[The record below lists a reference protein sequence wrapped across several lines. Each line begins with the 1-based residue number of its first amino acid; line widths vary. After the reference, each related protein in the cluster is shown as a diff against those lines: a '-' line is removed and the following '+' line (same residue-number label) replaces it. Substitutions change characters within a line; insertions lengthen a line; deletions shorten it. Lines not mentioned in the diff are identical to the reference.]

1 LANGFTEWLNAS
13 AQGQPIL
20 SAVDGQLLFYL
31 VFGLLAAIV
40 SWINKRKQAAK
51 RDRLAQSV
59 PVQRSKPAQ
68 AGEPTGWLARLEK
81 LAETQLDNFNQKLE
95 SPQPDNSEQEYG
107 ETPTILPPVI
117 GATSAET
124 CPKCQGEIR
133 LWGDDLQCLSCGYK
147 PQVSVR
153 PTRQARQTEETPKP
167 VVAVPKVQPAV
178 SPVYSSPIYTGNIAR
193 RIASDIKIA
202 RQAVVASIIL
212 GPPRSLES
220 PEQITRY

>member
-1 LANGFTEWLNAS
+1 MANGFTEWLNAS

-51 RDRLAQSV
+51 RDPLARSV

-68 AGEPTGWLARLEK
+68 AGEPTGWLARLEQ
-81 LAETQLDNFNQKLE
+81 LAESQLNVADRELDQHLGNYELE
-95 SPQPDNSEQEYG
+95 SV
-107 ETPTILPPVI
+107 ETPPLIVASAPAAHPPS
-117 GATSAET
+117 GATRET
-124 CPKCQGEIR
+124 YRDTPLPRQLHEAK
-133 LWGDDLQCLSCGYK
+133 K
-147 PQVSVR
+147 TSVW
-153 PTRQARQTEETPKP
+153 QKA
-167 VVAVPKVQPAV
+167 APAP
-178 SPVYSSPIYTGNIAR
+178 SPVYNSPIHTGNIAR
-193 RIASDIKIA
+193 RIGSDIKIA
-202 RQAVVASIIL
+202 KQAVVASIIL

>member
-1 LANGFTEWLNAS
+1 MANGFTEWLNAS

-20 SAVDGQLLFYL
+20 AAPGGEYLFYL

-51 RDRLAQSV
+51 RDRLARSV

-81 LAETQLDNFNQKLE
+81 LAETQLDKTDRELE
-95 SPQPDNSEQEYG
+95 SHYDDDDELESV
-107 ETPTILPPVI
+107 ETPMILPVDDLPTVI
-117 GATSAET
+117 GTTRET
-124 CPKCQGEIR
+124 FRDIP
-133 LWGDDLQCLSCGYK
+133 L
-147 PQVSVR
+147 
-153 PTRQARQTEETPKP
+153 TRQLHKAKQTGATWKAAPTP
-167 VVAVPKVQPAV
+167 
-178 SPVYSSPIYTGNIAR
+178 SPVYASPIYTGNIAR
-193 RIASDIKIA
+193 RIATDIRVA

-212 GPPRSLES
+212 GQPRSLES

>member
-1 LANGFTEWLNAS
+1 MANGFTEWLNAS

-20 SAVDGQLLFYL
+20 AAPGGELLFYL

-51 RDRLAQSV
+51 RDQLARSV

-81 LAETQLDNFNQKLE
+81 LAETQLDKTDRELE
-95 SPQPDNSEQEYG
+95 SHYANDYELESV
-107 ETPTILPPVI
+107 ETPMILPVDDLPPVI
-117 GATSAET
+117 GTTRET
-124 CPKCQGEIR
+124 FRDIP
-133 LWGDDLQCLSCGYK
+133 L
-147 PQVSVR
+147 
-153 PTRQARQTEETPKP
+153 TRQLHEAKQTGATWKAAPTP
-167 VVAVPKVQPAV
+167 
-178 SPVYSSPIYTGNIAR
+178 SPVYASPIYTGNIAR
-193 RIASDIKIA
+193 RIATDIRVA

-212 GPPRSLES
+212 GQPRSLES